1 MEAQETRFSITSF
14 FMVGN
19 SSRSKDKGQATRH
32 GGRGAAL
39 PFFMTARPAV
49 ISDPDRT
56 ADKLPETSPDH
67 LPETSPDHL
76 PETSPDHLPETSPE
90 KGAAV
95 AAAALIPRITKPITP
110 ERLAEIDKANFL
122 AVAFARN
129 EPLSQADFDFLGL
142 YLLKSIKAAILSAC
156 GWHWHEGK
164 ELLDDLVYD
173 AFIKVMKYLQT
184 FTGEKGRLGSLVSV
198 IAIHHFYNAMKSRRR
213 EQADALDHFNYL
225 CSVNPDY
232 RASIAENWIINTED

>member
-56 ADKLPETSPDH
+56 ADK
-67 LPETSPDHL
+67 L

>member
-67 LPETSPDHL
+67 LPETSP
-76 PETSPDHLPETSPE
+76 EN
-90 KGAAV
+90 GAAV
-95 AAAALIPRITKPITP
+95 AAAALIPRITRPITP

-164 ELLDDLVYD
+164 ELLNDLVYD

-213 EQADALDHFNYL
+213 KQADELDHFFYL
-225 CSVNPDY
+225 CSVYPDY
-232 RASIAENWIINTED
+232 RASIAENWNTNTAED

>member
-1 MEAQETRFSITSF
+1 MQTQETRFSIISF

-19 SSRSKDKGQATRH
+19 SSRSKDKGRGGRNH
-32 GGRGAAL
+32 GGAAFTSTAARLDAASHGETGETEKPDGGA
-39 PFFMTARPAV
+39 TAA
-49 ISDPDRT
+49 
-56 ADKLPETSPDH
+56 E
-67 LPETSPDHL
+67 
-76 PETSPDHLPETSPE
+76 
-90 KGAAV
+90 
-95 AAAALIPRITKPITP
+95 LIPEIKKTITP
-110 ERLAEIDKANFL
+110 ERLAEIDKANYL

>member
-1 MEAQETRFSITSF
+1 
-14 FMVGN
+14 MVGN

-39 PFFMTARPAV
+39 PFFMTAQPAV

-56 ADKLPETSPDH
+56 ADK
-67 LPETSPDHL
+67 L

-122 AVAFARN
+122 AVAFARK